1 LRLFKDK
8 KGQVR
13 VIEAFFASVLILS
26 CLTLIPT
33 SVQSQDNNGS
43 LAAQAQNVLCSL
55 NNDGYLAMLVDNH
68 DWLGLKESI
77 EAALP
82 LTLWFNLTV
91 YDSNM
96 QSLND
101 YPISNTGAI
110 SDQIASVN
118 YLCASQNSTYAIY
131 TLRLQ
136 LSGVD

>member
-1 LRLFKDK
+1 LRLLSDR

-26 CLTLIPT
+26 CLALIPT
-33 SVQSQDNNGS
+33 AIHTEDTPGS

-55 NNDGYLAMLVDNH
+55 NSDGHLAKLVDSR
-68 DWLGLKESI
+68 DWTGLKESI
-77 EAALP
+77 ESAVP

-91 YDSNM
+91 YDVYM
-96 QSLND
+96 QPLND
-101 YPISNTGAI
+101 YPITNAGAV

-118 YLCASQNSTYAIY
+118 YVCASQNSTYAIY

-136 LSGVD
+136 LGGVD